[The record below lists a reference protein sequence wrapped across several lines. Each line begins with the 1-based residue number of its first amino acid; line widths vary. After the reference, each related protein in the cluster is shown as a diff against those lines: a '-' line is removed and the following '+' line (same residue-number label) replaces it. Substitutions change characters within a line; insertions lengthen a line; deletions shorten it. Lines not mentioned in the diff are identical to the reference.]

1 MKIDLPLLPSP
12 RSWRFFALLL
22 AGISFVALFSLSL
35 LAGDKPSNSLSPD
48 KGKLRILING
58 TQAGEEEFEISRSG
72 SGWTVRGSSQLATQQ
87 GSMRI
92 SGNLSLRPDGS
103 PLHYD
108 WTTQG
113 PKKASSTIDFNG
125 TSATAE
131 LHVEGMRPYS
141 QTFTFSSP
149 RIVVLDNNLYHQYD
163 VLAHLYDWQKKGI
176 QTFAVLVPQE
186 LTPGTIT
193 LDSVGKQDFN
203 GKSCEELVA
212 KTEDLELDVYV
223 DGPRLMG
230 IVVPSSGVQILR
242 E

>member
-1 MKIDLPLLPSP
+1 MKMNLRPPRSRHSSRLLALPL
-12 RSWRFFALLL
+12 A
-22 AGISFVALFSLSL
+22 AISFLALSSFPLS
-35 LAGDKPSNSLSPD
+35 AGDKPANTLSPD
-48 KGKLRILING
+48 KGKLRILVNG

-72 SGWTVRGSSQLATQQ
+72 NGWTVRGSSQLATQQ
-87 GSMRI
+87 GAMRI
-92 SGNLSLRPDGS
+92 TGNLSLRPDGT
-103 PLHYD
+103 PLHYE

-125 TSATAE
+125 TAATAE

-163 VLAHLYDWQKKGI
+163 VLAHLYDWQKKGV
-176 QTFAVLVPQE
+176 QTFSVLVPQE

-212 KTEDLELDVYV
+212 KTEDLELDVYL